1 MSELPIACTLL
12 PDDLA
17 RRRAE
22 LLPGL
27 IRRARSQELID
38 NGYRYTF
45 VASGECLTAIATMI
59 DAERQCC
66 RFLRFQLTVE
76 SNDGPLCLDVT
87 GPPGTQE
94 FLSASFR

>member
-1 MSELPIACTLL
+1 MSDLPIACTLQ

-27 IRRARSQELID
+27 ERRASSREPID
-38 NGYRYTF
+38 NGSRYTF
-45 VASGECLTAIATMI
+45 AASRECLTAIATMI

-76 SNDGPLCLDVT
+76 SNDGSLRLDVT
-87 GPPGTQE
+87 GAPGTQE
-94 FLSASFR
+94 FLSRR